1 MPHDDDLDDFS
12 HLPSVDEIASA
23 EEKKALWKQHSR
35 RQVSEPVQEALP
47 EHSARDEALEEQL
60 MAHELPVEQE
70 FAAEDHPSHAPEWAE
85 EGTAIHEIG
94 RRAPITEPPHEPG
107 AAVESPE
114 WAREVFERAAEEPAP
129 KKRRDPELLLPR
141 GTESGQDEAP
151 YIEVTHEELR
161 LLQEMRRVKEVE
173 AAPAA
178 AEPDETKPVGSPDEK
193 AKPAALPATKVRGTV
208 ENEFESKPEGPGP
221 DAKSNQAGAA
231 EAAGKTAS
239 DPTTAEI
246 PHGFTPEEPSE
257 PDARDRFRK
266 VWEKIGGRALAAS
279 LAVHFFLLVTAA
291 MIIITTVTEKEVDFL
306 PGGGSKGAAEAAQS
320 KQFKVQQKRNTWL
333 KNKPLQ
339 RVVSTSVSPSLTLP
353 EAPLDLDFPDATRLI
368 GSKGMSGGGGFGNA
382 GMGKGFGSG
391 MGFGG
396 KINFMGNTGVG
407 RNIVFVVDVS
417 ASMSSQ
423 GDSGTG
429 NRISRFDLLKRELTR
444 TIGRL
449 PPNTQ
454 FQVLFFSDFAWPH
467 NEVDSRNLRAFE
479 KYAWTISPDKTNV
492 RVPQFRYVTANST
505 TVARSIQIIN
515 DADNPGGTN
524 WGSGLFMALK
534 AYPKPDVVFFMT
546 DGNKSDAEGWV
557 DAVSKINLSGG
568 KRSVIHTTAMMEPD
582 AAEELDQLAKR
593 NGGNFTIVTA
603 KGFTL
608 TSEEFFKGQR

>member
-1 MPHDDDLDDFS
+1 MLHDDDLDDFS

-23 EEKKALWKQHSR
+23 EEKKALWKQHGR
-35 RQVSEPVQEALP
+35 RKSQEPEP
-47 EHSARDEALEEQL
+47 PPGHTARDEALERQL
-60 MAHELPVEQE
+60 MAHELPAEQA

-85 EGTAIHEIG
+85 ESTTVHETGGEARGTGDPCESD
-94 RRAPITEPPHEPG
+94 
-107 AAVESPE
+107 AAAGSPE
-114 WAREVFERAAEEPAP
+114 WAREVFERAAEEPAL

-141 GTESGQDEAP
+141 SAEPGPDEAP

-178 AEPDETKPVGSPDEK
+178 AEPDEPRPAARPDKK
-193 AKPAALPATKVRGTV
+193 ARPAALPATGVRGTG
-208 ENEFESKPEGPGP
+208 EDEFESKPGKPGP
-221 DAKSNQAGAA
+221 ETNSKPA
-231 EAAGKTAS
+231 EAARAAGAVAGGHAA
-239 DPTTAEI
+239 AET
-246 PHGFTPEEPSE
+246 PHGFTPEEAPE
-257 PDARDRFRK
+257 PDARERFRSM
-266 VWEKIGGRALAAS
+266 WEKIGGRALAAS
-279 LAVHFFLLVTAA
+279 LAVHFLLLATAA

-306 PGGGSKGAAEAAQS
+306 PGGGSQGAAEAAQS

-339 RVVSTSVSPSLTLP
+339 RVVSTSISPSLTLP

-429 NRISRFDLLKRELTR
+429 NLISRFDLLKRELTR

-467 NEVDSRNLRAFE
+467 NEVDSRNLNAFE

-492 RVPQFRYVTANST
+492 RVPQFRYVTAGST

-534 AYPKPDVVFFMT
+534 AFPKPDVVFFMT

-557 DAVSKINLSGG
+557 DAVSKLNLSGG

-608 TSEEFFKGQR
+608 TSEEFFKGRR